1 MNNVEIRR
9 EWAMPSR
16 WTFDIDP
23 LREIVERELDS
34 GLWVDPF
41 AGKSNLADITND
53 IDPENTTDYSL
64 RATEFLQRFNSG
76 EVDGGVIFDPPYSAT
91 QLKRLYTD
99 IDIEVKQNDTNG
111 GFYGRNKD
119 EIQRVCSPGA
129 TVVSF
134 GWNSTGMANSRD
146 FKKREI
152 LMVCHG
158 SSRND
163 TICVV
168 EDYKPEIEDTEKGWF

>member
-1 MNNVEIRR
+1 MVELRR

-23 LREIVERELDS
+23 IRELVEREVGS
-34 GLWVDPF
+34 GLWIDPF
-41 AGKSNLADITND
+41 AGKSSVADVTND
-53 IDPENTTDYSL
+53 INPDRDTDYTMK
-64 RATEFLQRFNSG
+64 AVEFLQQFDDN

-91 QLKRLYTD
+91 QLKRLYGD
-99 IDIEVKQNDTNG
+99 LDIEVSQNDTNG

-119 EIQRVCSPGA
+119 EVERVCAPGA
-129 TVVSF
+129 TVVYF
-134 GWNSTGMANSRD
+134 GWDSGGIGKTRG
-146 FKKREI
+146 FEKREI
-152 LMVCHG
+152 LLVCHG

-168 EDYKPEIEDTEKGWF
+168 EDYQHEDATTLEQW